1 MDVLNSILVFF
12 TGPLNT
18 FAWMY
23 TFLPF
28 AIVGGVFPTIRNG
41 GVQFRHFGHAMKN
54 TVGKIFQKQEA
65 GEGAVTPR
73 QAVTT
78 ALSATVGTG
87 NIVGTSQATAMGGYG
102 AVFWLWLAALFGM
115 CTKYSEIVLDIKYRE
130 RRQGGLGRR
139 PHVLY
144 FQRPGQ
150 ELEMAGGPFRYLCHS
165 GFLRYWKYVSG

>member
-54 TVGKIFQKQEA
+54 TVGKIFQKQ
-65 GEGAVTPR
+65 
-73 QAVTT
+73 
-78 ALSATVGTG
+78 
-87 NIVGTSQATAMGGYG
+87 
-102 AVFWLWLAALFGM
+102 
-115 CTKYSEIVLDIKYRE
+115 
-130 RRQGGLGRR
+130 
-139 PHVLY
+139 
-144 FQRPGQ
+144 
-150 ELEMAGGPFRYLCHS
+150 
-165 GFLRYWKYVSG
+165 

>member
-1 MDVLNSILVFF
+1 MEMLNSIVSFLS
-12 TGPLNT
+12 GPLND

-28 AIVGGVFPTIRNG
+28 AIIGGAFLTVRNG
-41 GVQFRHFGHAMKN
+41 GIQFTRFGHAMKN
-54 TVGKIFQKQEA
+54 TVGKIFQKQQA

-87 NIVGTSQATAMGGYG
+87 NIVGTSQAIALGGYG
-102 AVFWLWLAALFGM
+102 AVFWLWLAALVGM
-115 CTKYSEIVLDIKYRE
+115 ITKYSEIVLDIKYRE

-144 FQRPGQ
+144 FQRSGQ
-150 ELEMAGGPFRYLCHS
+150 ELEMAGWPFRYLCHS
-165 GFLRYWKYVSG
+165 GFLWY

>member
-1 MDVLNSILVFF
+1 MEFINSIISFVS
-12 TGPLNT
+12 GPLND

-28 AIVGGVFPTIRNG
+28 AIVGGAFLTIRNG

-54 TVGKIFQKQEA
+54 TVGKIFRKQEA

-87 NIVGTSQATAMGGYG
+87 NIVGTSQAIAMGGYG
-102 AVFWLWLAALFGM
+102 AVF
-115 CTKYSEIVLDIKYRE
+115 
-130 RRQGGLGRR
+130 
-139 PHVLY
+139 
-144 FQRPGQ
+144 
-150 ELEMAGGPFRYLCHS
+150 
-165 GFLRYWKYVSG
+165 